1 MPRNLLSAEK
11 ISKAFD
17 EVLLDEVSLGVS
29 EGERIGIVGRNGGG
43 KSTLL
48 KVLAGIDAP
57 DAGLVTKANWAR
69 FGLDRKSTRL
79 NSSHRT

>member
-48 KVLAGIDAP
+48 KVLAGIESP
-57 DAGLVTKANWAR
+57 DAGLVTRRIGPDLA
-69 FGLDRKSTRL
+69 F
-79 NSSHRT
+79 